1 MSYKKGE
8 NRIRRP
14 FRFLASWMLHEGF
27 ESFIKDFWEN
37 NGVRREQILTFQE
50 ALQKGNRDVFGNI
63 FNRKRKLLRR
73 LDIISF

>member
-1 MSYKKGE
+1 
-8 NRIRRP
+8 
-14 FRFLASWMLHEGF
+14 MLHEGF